1 MKLKK
6 ILNEKLE
13 EWVLVASMVFLVILV
28 VGQVFARYVMNFSI
42 GWSEEL
48 ARYLLIWIAWI
59 AASYAVTQS
68 AHIRVEIIKDR
79 FSRRIKQMIELVV
92 LIIWFGFAAFLA
104 IEGINFILQVQA
116 TNQVSPSLGVD
127 MWIVYLAVPVGGVLM
142 GIRLIQQ
149 AILIFKDPKQLENA
163 SPHDLNQ

>member
-1 MKLKK
+1 MKLKQ

-13 EWVLVASMVFLVILV
+13 EWILVASTILLVVLV
-28 VGQVFARYVMNFSI
+28 VGQVFARFVMNFSF

-59 AASYAVTQS
+59 AASYAVTKN
-68 AHIRVEIIKDR
+68 AHIRVEILKDR
-79 FSRRIKQMIELVV
+79 FSKRIKQILELIV

-104 IEGINFILQVQA
+104 IEGTNFVLQVQA
-116 TNQVSPSLGVD
+116 TNQVSPSLGAE

-149 AILIFKDPKQLENA
+149 AILIFKDPEQLEST

>member
-104 IEGINFILQVQA
+104 IEGTNFILQVQA

>member
-1 MKLKK
+1 MKLNK

-13 EWVLVASMVFLVILV
+13 EWILVASMIVLVILV
-28 VGQVFARYVMNFSI
+28 VGQVFARYVLNFSI

-59 AASYAVTQS
+59 AASYAVTKN

-79 FSRRIKQMIELVV
+79 FSARIKQIIELIV

-104 IEGINFILQVQA
+104 FEGTNFVLQVQT
-116 TNQVSPSLGVD
+116 TNQVSPSLGAD

-149 AILIFKDPKQLENA
+149 AIRIFKDPEHLE
-163 SPHDLNQ
+163 STPPHDLNQ